1 MSTPSNHRR
10 ITAFLLVAVVLM
22 LACGVSTSSSG
33 SGSAAT
39 QAALQLQ
46 GTAMVLQLTQAAIN
60 APAQVQTANPP
71 AAVPPQNTTGTAAP
85 PQNTPTGTATPRIV
99 LNPNATEVT
108 YGQAVSGYPKKSTG
122 LLFGFKGTQ
131 DDTVTIL
138 LSSSN
143 ARPPTDQKCLGLTA
157 STTFTLQTPNNTM
170 PATVEATHLTTI
182 RDYKLPAT
190 AAYYVTVT
198 CGGNGC
204 NGYCTQADLTVNKN

>member
-1 MSTPSNHRR
+1 MSTPANHRR
-10 ITAFLLVAVVLM
+10 ITAFLLVAVALM
-22 LACGVSTSSSG
+22 LACGVSTTSSG

-60 APAQVQTANPP
+60 APAQVQPANSP
-71 AAVPPQNTTGTAAP
+71 AAVP
-85 PQNTPTGTATPRIV
+85 PQNTPTGTAAPRIV
-99 LNPNATEVT
+99 LNPNAIEVT
-108 YGQAVSGYPKKSTG
+108 YGQSASGYPKKSSG

-131 DDTVTIL
+131 DDNVTIL

-143 ARPPTDQKCLGLTA
+143 ARPPTDAKCIGLSA
-157 STTFTLQTPNNTM
+157 STTFTLQTPNLTM
-170 PATVEATHLTTI
+170 PAAVEATHLTTI
-182 RDYKLPAT
+182 REFKLPAT

-204 NGYCTQADLTVNKN
+204 NGYCTQADLSVNKN